1 MTFSFYFVHLANLF
15 GNTAAPAYIKL
26 NLSPTA
32 NLGTEE
38 SGHCESFK
46 QESMYGLSAKKVAV
60 AEKWLTVYRCF
71 FGKVMFLRFLMKK
84 VFGNLKMNL

>member
-1 MTFSFYFVHLANLF
+1 MAIVAR
-15 GNTAAPAYIKL
+15 
-26 NLSPTA
+26 
-32 NLGTEE
+32 
-38 SGHCESFK
+38 FK

-60 AEKWLTVYRCF
+60 AEKWLTVYRSF